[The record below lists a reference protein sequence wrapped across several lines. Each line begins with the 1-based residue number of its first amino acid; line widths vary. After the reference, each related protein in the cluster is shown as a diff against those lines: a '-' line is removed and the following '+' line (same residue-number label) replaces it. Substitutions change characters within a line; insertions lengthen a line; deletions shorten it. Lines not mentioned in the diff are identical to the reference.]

1 MKTIFI
7 ITTRTYPPKSNT
19 QFQPVIENYIT
30 NEEWEN
36 NFSKEY
42 RTDSSQYPVK
52 KGVVGNVEFYVA
64 PCMSENHTDGDFN
77 YIRNLIKKVH
87 EYTSTNDPESEF
99 QSFLIAHDGDYNS
112 SQVFAYGCNEESQY
126 DSEIPNFDTHLIGY
140 LSYKHENGKNLC
152 VTRGDNGTSTSKN
165 DIYGSFI
172 QFLNTKISVEN
183 VKNLKNIL
191 IELQL
196 RVDFNIEENETDID
210 DIQNELNVSC
220 SSVSYEIAEF
230 KSIEGITNED
240 ERKKINKENYKLYRD
255 RKNYIHSN
263 KQILANLPCPLKY
276 LNERDK
282 NFFDSSIWFYAYHND
297 EELQWIKEQIHTNS
311 ERYKLKK
318 AREYKEFYSRMWE
331 EDYFHPDYSSHA
343 KYVIPFLFH
352 SEQELCRK
360 IGEKKKDIAL
370 LNQCKWRILLVDDHC
385 TKKMAVVVGEATLR
399 KLDIVKTELEKL
411 FKNIATEKDNKTVII
426 ATEEDTEDIKK
437 KATIYIECASSIK
450 EAKDKLA
457 EKKYEI
463 VLLDYLLGKKVI
475 DGKTVTINNKEV
487 REYGYEL
494 LKGIWYKENEKKF
507 EKDRKEE
514 LEKLYKEFVFDYK
527 KGPDNRFYFMFIS
540 AFTTAVS
547 ERLLT
552 EGWLRSEKYWYI
564 GEGACPINTPYLFQ
578 YRLLHIMQKRM
589 EDMGLAKWN
598 VREQETKGDSATNKQ
613 DQPSNAKDIYT
624 ELIKEIY
631 SGDGVRKRANE
642 KFQDVLD
649 LLYHYK
655 NLLLDTDMPSDN
667 VFDSAE
673 SVLATNFVMNHM
685 GYEGVLEHLTQL
697 VYLTAFGT
705 VRQWPEMWEEYQYI
719 KSYLGRIQCVEDFIV
734 NLKNNSFK

>member
-7 ITTRTYPPKSNT
+7 ITTRTYPPTSNT

-36 NFSKEY
+36 NFKEY
-42 RTDSSQYPVK
+42 RTVSSQYPVK

-112 SQVFAYGCNEESQY
+112 SIVFAYGCNEESQY

-152 VTRGDNGTSTSKN
+152 VTRGDNSTSTSN
-165 DIYGSFI
+165 DIYGNFI
-172 QFLNTKISVEN
+172 QFLNTRISVEN

-196 RVDFNIEENETDID
+196 PVDFDIEENETDLD

-220 SSVSYEIAEF
+220 SSLSYEIAEF

-255 RKNYIHSN
+255 RKNYIHSS

-331 EDYFHPDYSSHA
+331 EDYFHTDYSSHA

-385 TKKMAVVVGEATLR
+385 TEKMAVVEGDATLR

-437 KATIYIECASSIK
+437 NATIYIECASSIK

-494 LKGIWYKENEKKF
+494 LKGIWYKENEMNFEENRKK
-507 EKDRKEE
+507 E
-514 LEKLYKEFVFDYK
+514 LKKLYEEFVFDYK
-527 KGPDNRFYFMFIS
+527 KGPDNRLYFMFIS
-540 AFTTAVS
+540 AFTTAIS

-552 EGWLRSEKYWYI
+552 EGWHRSEDYWYI

-578 YRLLHIMQKRM
+578 YRLLHIMEKRM
-589 EDMGLAKWN
+589 KDMGLSKILGIN
-598 VREQETKGDSATNKQ
+598 
-613 DQPSNAKDIYT
+613 SNDFEKSY
-624 ELIKEIY
+624 IKEKIIDVIY
-631 SGDGVRKRANE
+631 DDRTSIRQNANNRFNE
-642 KFQDVLD
+642 VLSV
-649 LLYHYK
+649 LYNYK
-655 NLLLDTDMPSDN
+655 NLLVDTHNASNP
-667 VFDSAE
+667 FDSPE
-673 SVLATNFVMNHM
+673 STLATDIVMKNAYI
-685 GYEGVLEHLTQL
+685 GGFLEHLTQL

-705 VRQWPEMWEEYQYI
+705 VRQWPEMWEEYQFLKSVVGKRIESIEKYI
-719 KSYLGRIQCVEDFIV
+719 F
-734 NLKNNSFK
+734 NLKNNSVD

>member
-7 ITTRTYPPKSNT
+7 ITTRTYPPTSNT

-30 NEEWEN
+30 HEEWEN
-36 NFSKEY
+36 NFSREY
-42 RTDSSQYPVK
+42 RTNSSQYPIK

-64 PCMSENHTDGDFN
+64 PCMAENHTDGDFN

-87 EYTSTNDPESEF
+87 EYTSINDPESEF

-140 LSYKHENGKNLC
+140 LSYKHEDGKNLC
-152 VTRGDNGTSTSKN
+152 VTRGDNSTSTSN
-165 DIYGSFI
+165 DIYGNFI
-172 QFLNTKISVEN
+172 QFLNTRISVEN
-183 VKNLKNIL
+183 VKNIKNIL

-196 RVDFNIEENETDID
+196 PVDFDIEENETDLD

-220 SSVSYEIAEF
+220 SSVSYEIAEL

-255 RKNYIHSN
+255 RKNYIHSS

-331 EDYFHPDYSSHA
+331 EDYFHTDYSSHA

-385 TKKMAVVVGEATLR
+385 TEKMAVVEGDATLR

-437 KATIYIECASSIK
+437 NATIYIECASSIK

-494 LKGIWYKENEKKF
+494 LKGIWYKENEMNF
-507 EKDRKEE
+507 EEDRKKE
-514 LEKLYKEFVFDYK
+514 LKKLYEEFAFDYK

-547 ERLLT
+547 ERLLA
-552 EGWLRSEKYWYI
+552 EGWARSEEYWYI

-578 YRLLHIMQKRM
+578 YRLLHIMEKRIK
-589 EDMGLAKWN
+589 DMGVSRLMGINHSEFKESYIKKELIDEIYGTNN
-598 VREQETKGDSATNKQ
+598 VRAE
-613 DQPSNAKDIYT
+613 
-624 ELIKEIY
+624 
-631 SGDGVRKRANE
+631 ANN
-642 KFQDVLD
+642 KFQDVLS
-649 LLYHYK
+649 LLYDYK
-655 NLLLDTDMPSDN
+655 NLLKDTRVN
-667 VFDSAE
+667 NNIFDSTE
-673 SVLATNFVMNHM
+673 SVLATDFVVNNPNI
-685 GYEGVLEHLTQL
+685 GGFLEHLTQL

-705 VRQWPEMWEEYQYI
+705 IRQWPEMWEEYLFV
-719 KSYLGRIQCVEDFIV
+719 KSIVGRIGVIEDYIV
-734 NLKNNSFK
+734 KLKNSHI